1 MEKDNT
7 ISLYDKYIV
16 HSYARNELELVRG
29 KGMYAYDSNKKEY
42 LDFTSGIGVNSLG
55 YCDNEWVEAVS
66 TQAKTLQHT
75 SNLFFI
81 QPDAKLAETL
91 CNRTGYKS
99 VFFANS
105 GAEANEGALKAARKY
120 SLDKYSEE
128 SARYEI
134 ISLNNSFHGRTV
146 FTLTVNG
153 QEVFH
158 NNFGPLAPGI
168 VYSDAN
174 DIEQLKKTINKRT
187 CAIIIEPVQ
196 GEGGVIP
203 LDEDFV
209 KGVRALCDEND
220 LIMISDEVQT
230 GIGRTGKLLAL
241 EHYSVKADI
250 VTLAKGLGGGL
261 PIGAVLFNEK
271 TKDVFQPGDHGST
284 FGGNPVVCAGANVV
298 LSRLDEKML
307 SQIEENG
314 LYLKKK
320 LTSLPKVKSVDGM
333 GLMLG
338 ICFEDGINAKDVL
351 KAAMEQ
357 GLLCLTAKTKLRLL
371 PPLIVS
377 RQDIDKAVKILE
389 GILVCD

>member
-1 MEKDNT
+1 MKKDNT